1 MIIDQA
7 LGVSYYPKWV
17 QDIVV
22 SPSDIAWLN
31 PTNRWDPRHERMI
44 RGRPSQGYGEAAF
57 SYAGKTINPL
67 PWESNDK
74 VNELRKRLEKFLGY
88 DFYFC
93 LAGLYEDNTIGIPMH
108 HDEIE
113 HDDDVIVSLS
123 FGATRIFEMKE
134 CYDTAQMKRF
144 VLEEGDLVIMTG
156 HNQRIA
162 QHGVPATETPCG
174 PRVNLTFRTKRSFE
188 N

>member
-1 MIIDQA
+1 MIIDNT

-17 QDIVV
+17 TDISV
-22 SPSDIAWLN
+22 SPSDIAWLE
-31 PTNRWDPRHERMI
+31 PKNRWDPRHERMI
-44 RGRPSQGYGEAAF
+44 VGRPAQGYGEAPF

-67 PWESNDK
+67 AWEANDK
-74 VNELRKRLEKFLGY
+74 VNELKTRLEKFLGVS
-88 DFYFC
+88 FYFC
-93 LAGLYEDNTIGIPMH
+93 LCGLYEDHTVGIPMH

-123 FGATRIFEMKE
+123 FGSTRVFEMKE
-134 CYDTAQMKRF
+134 VYDTTPTLRF
-144 VLEEGDLVIMTG
+144 LLEEGDLVIMTG
-156 HNQRIA
+156 KNQRIA
-162 QHGVPATETPCG
+162 QHAVPEMKTPCG